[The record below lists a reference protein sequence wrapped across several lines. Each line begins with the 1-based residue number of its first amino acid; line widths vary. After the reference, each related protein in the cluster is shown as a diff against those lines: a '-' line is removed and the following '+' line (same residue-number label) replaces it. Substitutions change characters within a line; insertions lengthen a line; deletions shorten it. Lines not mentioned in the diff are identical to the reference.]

1 METIVTKRNTA
12 QQRAREL
19 QQAEGIGYHQAL
31 SRVRAG
37 TRTEHESDRSVTL
50 TESTLI
56 VIEPAYN
63 NRCMACAKTIAYEQW
78 QLNLIDV
85 STYGRYDP
93 VLCVPCAKAIGN
105 AVAHI
110 PPAPA
115 PDPNDPPEIHLSA
128 ATAPDQ
134 VVGYL
139 SQDHVH
145 LLCRRHI
152 PQAPNDYLPVTV
164 EDLEDL
170 FRPGGGGRRC
180 SVCDLDVLIG

>member
-1 METIVTKRNTA
+1 MTKRNTA

-37 TRTEHESDRSVTL
+37 TRIEHESDRSVTL

-56 VIEPAYN
+56 VIEPASS
-63 NRCMACAKTIAYEQW
+63 NRCMACSENIDYGQW

-85 STYGRYDP
+85 STYGHYDP

-110 PPAPA
+110 PSTPA
-115 PDPNDPPEIHLSA
+115 PDPNDPHEIHLPA
-128 ATAPDQ
+128 ATAPGQ

-139 SQDHVH
+139 SQDRVH
-145 LLCRRHI
+145 LLCRRHV
-152 PQAPNDYLPVTV
+152 PQAPNDCVPVTG
-164 EDLEDL
+164 EGLEGL

>member
-1 METIVTKRNTA
+1 MTKRNTA

-56 VIEPAYN
+56 VIEPAHN
-63 NRCMACAKTIAYEQW
+63 SRCMACFKSIAYEQW

-93 VLCVPCAKAIGN
+93 VLCASCAKAIGN

-110 PPAPA
+110 PSTPA
-115 PDPNDPPEIHLSA
+115 PDPTDPYEIRLPVAS
-128 ATAPDQ
+128 APDQ

-139 SQDHVH
+139 SQNRVH
-145 LLCRRHI
+145 LLCRRHP
-152 PQAPNDYLPVTV
+152 PQAPTDYLPVTV
-164 EDLEDL
+164 EDLEGL

-180 SVCDLDVLIG
+180 SVCDLDVLID

>member
-1 METIVTKRNTA
+1 MTKRNTA

-37 TRTEHESDRSVTL
+37 ARIEHESDRSVTL

-63 NRCMACAKTIAYEQW
+63 SRCMACFKSIAYEQW

-85 STYGRYDP
+85 STYGRFDP
-93 VLCVPCAKAIGN
+93 VLCVSCAKAIGN

-110 PPAPA
+110 PSNPA
-115 PDPNDPPEIHLSA
+115 PDPNDPHVIRLPA

-139 SQDHVH
+139 SPDRVH
-145 LLCRRHI
+145 LLCLGHI
-152 PQAPNDYLPVTV
+152 PQAPSDYLPVTV
-164 EDLEDL
+164 DDVENL

-180 SVCDLDVLIG
+180 SVCDLDVLN